1 MSHELRELR
10 LNAVA
15 GRLELE
21 WTDGSRGAISYSTLR
36 GRCMCAQCRRLRQAG
51 ADIEAAAAVAVSE
64 VVPCGPNAIQLV
76 FSDGHDR
83 GIFPFPYLRTLT
95 READVTN

>member
-1 MSHELRELR
+1 MSEELRELR

-21 WTDGSRGAISYSTLR
+21 WTAGRREAISYPRLR
-36 GRCMCAQCRRLRQAG
+36 ERCMCAQCRRLRQAG
-51 ADIEAAAAVAVSE
+51 AAIAADSVTVSA
-64 VVPCGPNAIQLV
+64 VVPCGHNAVQLV

-83 GIFPFPYLRTLT
+83 GIFPFPYLRTLAQ
-95 READVTN
+95 EADATN